1 MKIETLVRGG
11 GEPLQQGEAG
21 RKITFAE
28 AEVLQPHNQEFG
40 SWGSDLHCWVLY
52 LGPGMF

>member
-1 MKIETLVRGG
+1 MKIETLVRGR

-21 RKITFAE
+21 HKIMFVE
-28 AEVLQPHNQEFG
+28 AKFLQPHNKEFG

>member
-1 MKIETLVRGG
+1 MKIEILVRGR

-21 RKITFAE
+21 CKIIFVE
-28 AEVLQPHNQEFG
+28 AKSLQPHHKEFG

-52 LGPGMF
+52 LGPGVF